1 MTEPRALGQTR
12 SRLSRR
18 QKWLVGIVVLVL
30 AGFGLVHL
38 HTAKAELNLPAAPV
52 HSGEFLV
59 VVKTEGS
66 LIAQRS
72 VQLTAPR
79 NVPALQIVWLAPPG
93 SAVKP
98 GDPVIRFDPSTI
110 QQQLSGKV
118 ADLRQAQ
125 AALDQGQ
132 SQARIT
138 AEQDRRDLAAA
149 REAVERARLDASQ
162 QAILSAIDGAEKR
175 IDLGTAEEKL
185 RVEEATVNLHEKSS
199 EAQIASLTR
208 ARDQAQYEVNL
219 AQQRLAQLT
228 ITAPLN
234 GIVTY
239 MLNRSQ
245 GWMNAQP
252 FKVGDQVW
260 SGAAIAEIPDLS
272 TLQMVSRLE
281 EADRGRL
288 KLQDPVRIHIDAL
301 PEVTFSGAL
310 QYVSVMPEESF
321 GSSWPPVRTFRAY
334 GSFRQTDARLRP
346 DMNGSMEIVVQRLPN
361 ALSIPAR
368 ALFTQQAHAIVYV
381 RQGTG
386 YRAIPVTV
394 LARNPDDIAIAPL
407 QPGELR
413 AGAMVSLLDPAAA
426 RTHQSTGTQAAGTQP
441 ARSTRGGQP

>member
-1 MTEPRALGQTR
+1 MSEPRTLGQR
-12 SRLSRR
+12 PSRLSLR
-18 QKWLVGIVVLVL
+18 QKWLTAAAVLTL
-30 AGFGLVHL
+30 AGFGLFHL
-38 HTAKAELNLPAAPV
+38 RTAKAELNLPAAPV

-72 VQLTAPR
+72 MQLTAPR

-93 SAVKP
+93 SRVKP

-110 QQQLSGKV
+110 QQQLSGKQ
-118 ADLRQAQ
+118 ADLKQAQ

-149 REAVERARLDASQ
+149 RETVERAKLDASQ
-162 QAILSAIDGAEKR
+162 QAILSAIDGAEKK

-185 RVEEATVNLHEKSS
+185 RVEEATVNLHVKSS

-219 AQQRLAQLT
+219 AQQRLDQLT
-228 ITAPLN
+228 VKAPLN
-234 GIVTY
+234 GIVSY

-272 TLQMVSRLE
+272 TMQMVTRLE
-281 EADRGRL
+281 EVDRGRL

-301 PEVTFSGAL
+301 PEATFTGTL
-310 QYVSVMPEESF
+310 QSISVMPEESF

-334 GSFRQTDARLRP
+334 GAFRQTDARLRP

-368 ALFTQQAHAIVYV
+368 ALFTQKAHAVVYLH
-381 RQGTG
+381 QGTA
-386 YRAIPVTV
+386 YRAVPVKV
-394 LARNPDDIAIAPL
+394 LARNPDDIAIAPV
-407 QPGELR
+407 QAGAVR
-413 AGAMVSLLDPAAA
+413 AGAMVSLVDPTIGPA
-426 RTHQSTGTQAAGTQP
+426 QKPAGTQGANAP
-441 ARSTRGGQP
+441 RKGQS

>member
-1 MTEPRALGQTR
+1 MTEQRVEPRTLGQPR
-12 SRLSRR
+12 PRLSRR
-18 QKWLVGIVVLVL
+18 QKWLAGAIILTL
-30 AGFGLVHL
+30 AGVGLFHL

-52 HSGEFLV
+52 QRGEFLV
-59 VVKTEGS
+59 LVKTEGG
-66 LIAQRS
+66 LIARRS

-93 SAVKP
+93 SHVKP

-110 QQQLSGKV
+110 QQQLSGKL

-162 QAILSAIDGAEKR
+162 QAILSAIDGAEKK
-175 IDLGTAEEKL
+175 IDLGMAEEKL
-185 RVEEATVNLHEKSS
+185 RVEEASVNLHQKSS

-208 ARDQAQYEVNL
+208 ARDQAQYEVSL
-219 AQQRLAQLT
+219 AQQRLDQLNVK
-228 ITAPLN
+228 APLN
-234 GIVTY
+234 GVVSY
-239 MLNRSQ
+239 LLNRSQ

-272 TLQMVSRLE
+272 TLQMVGRLE

-288 KLQDPVRIHIDAL
+288 KLQDAVRVHIDAL
-301 PEVTFSGAL
+301 PEASFTGKL
-310 QYVSVMPEESF
+310 QYISVMPEESF

-334 GSFRQTDARLRP
+334 GSISQADPRLRP

-361 ALSIPAR
+361 ALSIPVR
-368 ALFTQQAHAIVYV
+368 ALFTQQAHAVVYLH
-381 RQGTG
+381 QGTD
-386 YRAIPVTV
+386 YRAVPVKV

-407 QPGELR
+407 QAGALR
-413 AGAMVSLLDPAAA
+413 AGAMVSLVDPTAGPV
-426 RTHQSTGTQAAGTQP
+426 RQPAGTQG
-441 ARSTRGGQP
+441 AKALRGGRR